1 MSRGKAE
8 AVRGHFQ
15 EQIDRTKGIL
25 DGMDFM
31 HKTVEEGPDP
41 KRNWRNHI
49 TGWCIVSKERV
60 NAHQQA
66 FALQWVRGSGPPRVK
81 VGCQYKTLPQAWR
94 VVKNRGR
101 RGYSRHARAQA
112 ECIIRL
118 LLLKAQFAGLPG
130 VKNLK
135 FDGSLSKR

>member
-1 MSRGKAE
+1 MSWGKAE

-15 EQIDRTKGIL
+15 EQIGRTREML
-25 DGMDFM
+25 DGMTFAC
-31 HKTVEEGPDP
+31 KIVEEGPEP

-49 TGWCIVSKERV
+49 TGWCVISKERV
-60 NAHQQA
+60 NAHQQV
-66 FALQWVRGSGPPRVK
+66 FALQWMRGSGPPRVK

-94 VVKNRGR
+94 AVKNR

-118 LLLKAQFAGLPG
+118 LLLKAQYSGLPG
-130 VKNLK
+130 VKGLK